1 MYGPN
6 VGLEIG
12 RRALLAQQLSL
23 NLTGHNIANVNTP
36 GFSRQDA
43 IYSTTAPMKSLFG
56 HAGTG
61 VNIDEIRRIR
71 SVFLDQQYRSESHRL
86 GKWQFLARTWQ
97 QIEGIYQE
105 PDDTGMSAQ
114 LDKFWNSWQDLANNP
129 ESESARVALREQ
141 SSLLINSFHQ
151 LSTQLSDLR
160 DSLDADITTL
170 ASQINTTAEQIAELN
185 GNIKAAELTGHSA
198 NDLRDRR
205 DHLVDQLSMWI
216 NVSVLEQPSGSYT
229 VLMGGMALVDG
240 NSNLE
245 LGMEVEST
253 GSNVTHRLFFKGTG
267 IDVLNPGGE
276 LEGILEARDHLVIDQ
291 QAELDLLAVAL
302 VEAVNNMHRQGYGLN
317 GETGIDFFDPDT
329 TGADDINLNYPI
341 LTDVNNIAAGLNG
354 ETGDNANALGIAALR
369 DRLLM
374 RNGEATFNEY
384 YSSLIGKVGVK
395 AKEAQNH
402 EANQLALL
410 SQIDN
415 SRESLSGVS
424 LDEEM
429 TNMIMFQHAY
439 EAAARVISVM
449 DSALNTVINEMG
461 LRNY

>member
-43 IYSTTAPMKSLFG
+43 IYSTTVPMESLFG

-61 VNIDEIRRIR
+61 VHIDEIRRIR

-86 GKWQFLARTWQ
+86 GKWQFLARTWH

-105 PDDTGMSAQ
+105 PDDIGMSAQ
-114 LDKFWNSWQDLANNP
+114 LDKFWNAWQDLANNP

-151 LSTQLSDLR
+151 LSTQLTDLR

-170 ASQINTTAEQIAELN
+170 TSQINTTAEQIAELN
-185 GNIKAAELTGHSA
+185 DNIARAELTGHSA

-205 DHLVDQLSMWI
+205 DHLVDQLSMWV
-216 NVSVLEQPSGSYT
+216 NVGVLEQPSGSYT

-245 LGMEVEST
+245 IDMEVEST

-267 IDVLNPGGE
+267 IDIMNPGGE

-291 QAELDLLAVAL
+291 QAELDLLAVSL
-302 VEAVNNMHRQGYGLN
+302 VEEVNNLHCQGFGLN
-317 GETGIDFFDPDT
+317 GETDIDFFDPDT
-329 TGADDINLNYPI
+329 TGADDIDLDYLI
-341 LTDVNNIAAGLNG
+341 LSDVNNIAASLNG
-354 ETGDNANALGIAALR
+354 EIGDNSNALSIAALR
-369 DRLLM
+369 DKLLM
-374 RNGEATFNEY
+374 RNGQATFNEY

-395 AKEAQNH
+395 SKEAQNH

-429 TNMIMFQHAY
+429 ANMIQFQHAY
-439 EAAARVISVM
+439 EAAARVVSVM

-461 LRNY
+461 LGPY